1 MHAVLS
7 ASETTLPI
15 HIHIAEQEKEVNDS
29 LAWSGERPVSWLM
42 TRFDVDARWC
52 LIHATHLDD
61 SEVTRLAASG
71 AVAGLCP
78 TTEANLGDGIFP
90 AVDYIA
96 QGGRWGIGSDSHVS
110 LSVQEELRWLEYA
123 QRLRDRRRNRIT
135 LPDQPS
141 VGDLLWQQAAA
152 GGAQACGIKSGAL
165 AVGQRADWLVLR
177 DDAWLG
183 SVDESALLN
192 RWLFAGQREQI
203 RDVYVAGNRVISDG
217 HHAEEEACAA
227 RFAQAMAAL
236 R

>member
-1 MHAVLS
+1 M
-7 ASETTLPI
+7 
-15 HIHIAEQEKEVNDS
+15 
-29 LAWSGERPVSWLM
+29 
-42 TRFDVDARWC
+42 
-52 LIHATHLDD
+52 ATG
-61 SEVTRLAASG
+61 R
-71 AVAGLCP
+71 
-78 TTEANLGDGIFP
+78 
-90 AVDYIA
+90 
-96 QGGRWGIGSDSHVS
+96 GGRC
-110 LSVQEELRWLEYA
+110 
-123 QRLRDRRRNRIT
+123 
-135 LPDQPS
+135 P
-141 VGDLLWQQAAA
+141 
-152 GGAQACGIKSGAL
+152 ACGIKSGAL